1 MDFCLVLEDRGFS
14 ALPQE
19 LEILALQEKALGKKT
34 RLACPP
40 AVAACPCHLLHAYEG
55 QGASLQFPSLPL
67 TFLMNTQWRSVGK
80 SLRVSANSL
89 LSETLSYST
98 LTHSPTLGI

>member
-1 MDFCLVLEDRGFS
+1 MDFCLVLEARGFS
-14 ALPQE
+14 SLPQE
-19 LEILALQEKALGKKT
+19 LEIWALQEKTLGQKT

-40 AVAACPCHLLHAYEG
+40 AAAACPCHLLHACEG
-55 QGASLQFPSLPL
+55 EGASRQFPPLPL
-67 TFLMNTQWRSVGK
+67 TFLTNTQWRSVEK

-98 LTHSPTLGI
+98 LTQSPTLGI